1 MIREPFYS
9 KYHDVANAICE
20 LFDRHPERRDDL
32 YFPIILNSKNNNNL
46 LVMLDGPREKDILW
60 GSSQSISY
68 YFVWDGSM
76 SLGYRGYRTDITR
89 EELIDYIK
97 EKYPDHFEWLLFHPE
112 LM

>member
-1 MIREPFYS
+1 MIGEPFCS
-9 KYHDVANAICE
+9 EYHDVANAICE

-32 YFPIILNSKNNNNL
+32 YFPIILNSRSNNL
-46 LVMLDGPREKDILW
+46 LVMLDGTSEKDILW
-60 GSSQSISY
+60 AAGPSISY

-89 EELIDYIK
+89 EEFIDYIK
-97 EKYPDHFEWLLFHPE
+97 EKYPNHLEWLLFHPE